1 MSGKFSQK
9 LLDHVKK
16 SSTDALKTSS
26 KTAIQKSAEATGDL
40 IGNKISNK
48 IAKVSK
54 NSQQNNSETVTN
66 KHDKEIPKER
76 HIFIKKTIN
85 CCWFK
90 IKMIL

>member
-1 MSGKFSQK
+1 MSGKYSQK
-9 LLDHVKK
+9 FLDHVKN

-26 KTAIQKSAEATGDL
+26 KTAIQKPAEATGDL

-48 IAKVSK
+48 ITKYSK

-76 HIFIKKTIN
+76 YISS
-85 CCWFK
+85 
-90 IKMIL
+90 